1 MGRQMIFWLLA
12 PFFQWIEYSRL
23 YKNKTFI
30 PKPRSSSLEGLFNK
44 GSLVNLLFNC
54 LHNATVLHIYFM
66 IFSFKFQTIFKQSTC
81 TMHIFWSQLN
91 IDLFQVS
98 NNLWSGLGF
107 PEFLFCPVEYC
118 SSRADPSVKV
128 QSSNLAILKRDGKGM
143 DNFFFWKNALQ
154 LQLNGFISCN
164 LIEFL
169 IQKFILL
176 ILLNSEECRRIEFWN
191 VFKKCRSHI
200 ENLKIIH
207 YL

>member
-143 DNFFFWKNALQ
+143 DNFFLKKRPPTPAKWFYFMQSNRV
-154 LQLNGFISCN
+154 FDTEIYTFDS
-164 LIEFL
+164 F
-169 IQKFILL
+169 KFRGVPPNRIL
-176 ILLNSEECRRIEFWN
+176 
-191 VFKKCRSHI
+191 KCF
-200 ENLKIIH
+200 
-207 YL
+207 

>member
-143 DNFFFWKNALQ
+143 DNFFSEKTP
-154 LQLNGFISCN
+154 S
-164 LIEFL
+164 
-169 IQKFILL
+169 
-176 ILLNSEECRRIEFWN
+176 NS
-191 VFKKCRSHI
+191 S
-200 ENLKIIH
+200 
-207 YL
+207 